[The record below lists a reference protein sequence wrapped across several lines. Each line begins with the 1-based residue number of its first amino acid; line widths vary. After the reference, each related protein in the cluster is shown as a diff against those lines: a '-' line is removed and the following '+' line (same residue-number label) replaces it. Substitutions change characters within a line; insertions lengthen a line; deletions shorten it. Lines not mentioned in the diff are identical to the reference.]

1 MMNKNIKKLRNIR
14 IILLV
19 LEILISVAFLTCS
32 IFLTIKITG
41 SNRPFYFFLITLA
54 ITTIGS
60 MLLISI
66 TCLTST
72 MFNYVISKRIADI
85 RYMNLK
91 VGKFVIDRKEELT
104 NIRIKKFHLK
114 QERLALYKQKKI
126 DFKSNRKNKLTK

>member
-19 LEILISVAFLTCS
+19 LEILISVAFLICS

-91 VGKFVIDRKEELT
+91 VGKFVIDRKKELT